1 MEALTALLM
10 IAGVI
15 LNIALIVKFWGMCND
30 IKDIR
35 NHIVKTNAIPPAERT
50 ETATPVT
57 GIEVKEVQQNK
68 DNGESESWVDKEIDT
83 SGVLWGLAIVGV
95 IVMII
100 LICTFD

>member
-1 MEALTALLM
+1 MEALTALLI
-10 IAGVI
+10 IAGAI

-35 NHIVKTNAIPPAERT
+35 NHIVKKDVISPAERT

-57 GIEVKEVQQNK
+57 EREVKEVQQNK